1 MVGDFNRLYIAAI
14 ALPIL
19 AGAITAPALADPVA
33 RSAPAAGAV
42 IARKAG
48 EEVRFIDLSN
58 WQVIDLKQ
66 DLLTGDILRTNATG
80 QLAIVFS
87 DRTQVR
93 LGRNSSLVVKQMTA
107 GTSADTILE
116 LQSGTIWARAERGGP
131 GVRVETPAAAAA
143 IRGTDWTMT
152 VKGSQTSLQV
162 LEGLVELSN
171 PQGSVDVQQGEGAVA
186 SIGQAPRKIVIV
198 ESDDREQM
206 LYYLA
211 PRNAFSFMPASPL
224 PVAEMRRQA
233 DRIAAIPASRR
244 KTEDILTLA
253 EVQTS
258 LEGHAQA
265 QATLALLNGRTLS
278 SAERGRLEL
287 MKGIF
292 AAAER
297 RYDEAAKLFVSASPR
312 LDAKRG
318 NVAAYGSYYA
328 RSLAKPDRVE
338 RPPTAVNSSYAALLK
353 AYAAGFLEDI
363 PAAIKVIRD
372 AERQFPNDPTLPA
385 YRSQLAIL
393 LNDRAQVQEAI
404 GRSLAIDPAEP
415 TALEARANY
424 RADFEGD
431 LEGALADIQAALK
444 TAPGSTGFWNALGN
458 IQSARGDDRSAEA
471 AFKKSI
477 ALDPHD
483 PVAYSNLANH
493 YLSQYR
499 VEEAKALINKA
510 LEVDPSFDLA
520 LVDRGRYHLQ
530 TGNLDA
536 GLEDMLGGTVANPA
550 YSAGQTMLAAAHYE
564 KGDRIAAGQALDNA
578 DRLDN
583 NSPAVSAFRTALA
596 IDSYDSEGAIRHAQ
610 DYVKRSR
617 ARGGYYKSLG
627 ANQAAGSTLND
638 AFRFQGMN
646 SWAEYYSD
654 AVFDPF
660 AGTAYLDQSIRGSAD
675 IFANDYSPGTDIF
688 NNSANGQSFSGF
700 LQGLMLEP
708 HMISGRSR
716 SANFFRRPFF
726 ETSLGGGV
734 TDTSGELGYVAEGE
748 VRGYSNLPF
757 PISFYGNLKWE
768 TVPESRDVV
777 ALSDLVTENKVLGG
791 NGYLTANPT
800 PYDRIVLY
808 FNDAKADFSR
818 DVQIEAPPILY
829 GIPLA
834 GIAPLTTERDV
845 SSRVT
850 NGGLGWSHTFGYRNV
865 LNAGLLYSGLNNEDQ
880 EYLEFDFGLPF
891 PVVRQTDEFSQK
903 TYIAAI
909 NHAVGS
915 GNLTWRYGLEGGWID
930 TRQMQTA
937 EDLRPPFLGGGTVT
951 TSDISER
958 STIGRVYV
966 DLLHEI
972 SQDLKA
978 EYSLFGSY
986 VESDSTDIARL
997 EPRLGLAWS
1006 PADGQWLR
1014 AGFMRSSIDISTP
1027 TLSPIGI
1034 VGLQPNQV
1042 SVGTEGYVDTY
1053 ALRWDA
1059 EWTPDFFTAVEF
1071 QHQDL
1076 DDPRISIPLV
1086 ATPFAISEG
1095 RIDRASA
1102 SANLLLGHGF
1112 GLSSTLAYTAS
1123 EDEDPAS
1130 ATFGNSL
1137 PYIPEWA
1144 GQVALTWVN
1153 EANVKATIA
1162 ANYVGQRVNEGGTD
1176 LDDYWTLDAN
1186 LVWEPFDKLFELEL
1200 AAFNLLDEEI
1210 ELNAGLPGW
1219 GRVFKGTLKVRF

>member
-1 MVGDFNRLYIAAI
+1 
-14 ALPIL
+14 
-19 AGAITAPALADPVA
+19 
-33 RSAPAAGAV
+33 
-42 IARKAG
+42 
-48 EEVRFIDLSN
+48 
-58 WQVIDLKQ
+58 
-66 DLLTGDILRTNATG
+66 
-80 QLAIVFS
+80 
-87 DRTQVR
+87 
-93 LGRNSSLVVKQMTA
+93 
-107 GTSADTILE
+107 
-116 LQSGTIWARAERGGP
+116 
-131 GVRVETPAAAAA
+131 
-143 IRGTDWTMT
+143 
-152 VKGSQTSLQV
+152 
-162 LEGLVELSN
+162 
-171 PQGSVDVQQGEGAVA
+171 
-186 SIGQAPRKIVIV
+186 
-198 ESDDREQM
+198 M

-211 PRNAFSFMPASPL
+211 PRNAFNFMPASPL

-550 YSAGQTMLAAAHYE
+550 YSAGQIMLAAAHYE

-768 TVPESRDVV
+768 TVPDSRDIG
-777 ALSDLVTENKVLGG
+777 ALIPLDSEDEVLGG
-791 NGYLTANPT
+791 NGYLTATPT
-800 PYDRIVLY
+800 PYDRFVFYVNEATSEAGRSTQRL
-808 FNDAKADFSR
+808 ADPDLFLR
-818 DVQIEAPPILY
+818 V
-829 GIPLA
+829 PLGTFA
-834 GIAPLTTERDV
+834 DSPLTTKRNIG
-845 SSRVT
+845 SRAT
-850 NGGLGWSHTFGYRNV
+850 NGGIGWSHTFGYQNV
-865 LNAGLLYSGLNNEDQ
+865 MNAALLYNRSESRDSVYIEFEESG
-880 EYLEFDFGLPF
+880 FVLPIGRWTDKF
-891 PVVRQTDEFSQK
+891 EQT
-903 TYIAAI
+903 TYVAGI
-909 NHAVGS
+909 NHSVGADS
-915 GNLTWRYGLEGGWID
+915 VTWRYGIEGGWVD
-930 TRQMQTA
+930 AYTSERY
-937 EDLRPPFLGGGTVT
+937 EDLVPGGFGAILSSFGSASGT
-951 TSDISER
+951 SK
-958 STIGRVYV
+958 IGRVYV

-972 SQDLKA
+972 TPDLKA
-978 EYSLFGSY
+978 EYALFGSY
-986 VESDSTDIARL
+986 IESDSTDIARL

-1086 ATPFAISEG
+1086 ATPFATAEG

-1112 GLSSTLAYTAS
+1112 GLSSTVAYTDS

-1130 ATFGNSL
+1130 ATFGNAL